1 MARQLYQ
8 AGGIANLINTYMSNP
23 TLQNQMTQQEYL
35 DLFDT
40 QPAPTTEQ
48 IIQSSVAPTIQTP
61 IVKKPILPIQP
72 ESSGDGPPPPPGGGI
87 TAGINFD
94 YGYTSPGGEF
104 NLDDIGEGTVAD
116 EDYTLGMRARDALSG
131 IQQVGQGIYSAISP
145 IQMAKRAKDAFDDMR
160 AKRAAEIIEQ
170 IRLEEEARLSAR
182 LNQPRMP
189 GGTIDSGNEGSGG
202 YGGTGGEGP
211 SAVGSSG
218 MLGGGV

>member
-1 MARQLYQ
+1 MGGKEPGIFAALQRTYGDLKA
-8 AGGIANLINTYMSNP
+8 AGKDIYNT
-23 TLQNQMTQQEYL
+23 L
-35 DLFDT
+35 
-40 QPAPTTEQ
+40 
-48 IIQSSVAPTIQTP
+48 
-61 IVKKPILPIQP
+61 
-72 ESSGDGPPPPPGGGI
+72 
-87 TAGINFD
+87 
-94 YGYTSPGGEF
+94 
-104 NLDDIGEGTVAD
+104 
-116 EDYTLGMRARDALSG
+116 
-131 IQQVGQGIYSAISP
+131 SP
-145 IQMAKRAKDAFDDMR
+145 IQIMKRTKDAINDMR

>member
-1 MARQLYQ
+1 MSIMRSNIARQLYNT
-8 AGGIANLINTYMSNP
+8 GGITNLINTYQNNP
-23 TLQNQMTQQEYL
+23 TLQSKMTQQEYL
-35 DLFDT
+35 DLFGSRPT
-40 QPAPTTEQ
+40 SSTTEQ
-48 IIQSSVAPTIQTP
+48 IIQSSVAPTIESP
-61 IVKKPILPIQP
+61 IVKRPILPIIP
-72 ESSGDGPPPPPGGGI
+72 ESSDDGGI
-87 TAGINFD
+87 TSINRISERNQPNFMGGKQPGIIAALQRTYGDLKAAGKDI
-94 YGYTSPGGEF
+94 Y
-104 NLDDIGEGTVAD
+104 NL
-116 EDYTLGMRARDALSG
+116 L
-131 IQQVGQGIYSAISP
+131 SP
-145 IQMAKRAKDAFDDMR
+145 IQIAKRTKDAIDDMR

>member
-1 MARQLYQ
+1 MSIMRSNIARQLYNT
-8 AGGIANLINTYMSNP
+8 GGITNLINTYQNNP
-23 TLQNQMTQQEYL
+23 TLQSQMTQQEYL
-35 DLFDT
+35 DLFGS
-40 QPAPTTEQ
+40 QPTSKTEQ
-48 IIQSSVAPTIQTP
+48 IIQSSVAPTIESP
-61 IVKKPILPIQP
+61 IVKRPILPIIP
-72 ESSGDGPPPPPGGGI
+72 EGSDDGGI
-87 TAGINFD
+87 TSINRISERNQPNFMGGKQPGIIAALQRTYGDLKAAGKDI
-94 YGYTSPGGEF
+94 Y
-104 NLDDIGEGTVAD
+104 NL
-116 EDYTLGMRARDALSG
+116 L
-131 IQQVGQGIYSAISP
+131 SP
-145 IQMAKRAKDAFDDMR
+145 IQIAKRTKDAIDDMR